1 MSWKAPEIP
10 VVISKPPTTSLV
22 TQGWTRKKACCFSI
36 FSLYPPQIRGCKSRL
51 KFRSWPHP
59 LVLGPLADG

>member
-36 FSLYPPQIRGCKSRL
+36 FSLYPPKYEGARVG
-51 KFRSWPHP
+51 
-59 LVLGPLADG
+59 